1 MIQKHELYCEGLNRA
16 IPIHLRL
23 PEGYDSTGER
33 YPVVYM
39 FDGQNLF
46 LDQDATYGK
55 SWGLDAFLAQ
65 YDKPFIIV
73 GLECDHEGNNR
84 LDEYA
89 PFDIPRT
96 PMGALHGKGE
106 ILFDW
111 MIKELKPVIDTNYR
125 TWPQRE
131 ATALAGSSMGGLMAY
146 YGVLRHNDVFSKAA
160 ALSPSLFLCQGKLHQ
175 EISQDPVDPDTRVY
189 LSMGS
194 QELRGNRRR
203 IWQLLREFSKP
214 LERLGART
222 MTNFVKGGKHEE
234 ASWEQENPVWFDFL
248 WK

>member
-1 MIQKHELYCEGLNRA
+1 MIQKHELYCEGLNRT

-23 PEGYDSTGER
+23 PEGYDATDER

-46 LDQDATYGK
+46 LDQEATYGK

-65 YDKPFIIV
+65 YDKPFILV

-84 LDEYA
+84 LDEYS

-175 EISQDPVDPDTRVY
+175 EISRNPVDLDTRVY

-214 LERLGART
+214 LERQGART

-234 ASWEQENPVWFDFL
+234 ASWEQENQVWFDFL